1 MNLVSIQ
8 CDTILF
14 HFIKRNIIRKLA
26 FKVKTLVKLMETF
39 DHVFRNF
46 ENKIFIN

>member
-26 FKVKTLVKLMETF
+26 FKVKTVKLMETF